1 MADAVFFILISL
13 ALLLTPGPTNTLLL
27 VGGAT
32 NGLKRS
38 LWLAPAELLGYL
50 AAIPILALTVGPF
63 VQQSPVGQ
71 ALLRLVLAL
80 YLGFLAVRLWRTPQ
94 SGKSEYMVTPQRVFI
109 VTLLN
114 PKALVFAF
122 VVLPPLAG
130 QWRAMLPH
138 LAALSLMIVIASLC
152 WISFGAA
159 LRSEK
164 MFAIK
169 SRTIQR
175 IGSAVLLIFAVVI
188 GLPRSL

>member
-13 ALLLTPGPTNTLLL
+13 AILLTPGPTNTLLL

-50 AAIPILALTVGPF
+50 AASSSLARTVGPF

-109 VTLLN
+109 VTLFN

-152 WISFGAA
+152 WISFGAV

-175 IGSAVLLIFAVVI
+175 IVSAVLLIFAVLI